1 MRRGGPGHRR
11 AGAAAALLCGL
22 TAVACPAAFSAQ
34 VAAGLAALNRVCRSV
49 IDRRDFEEALRLC
62 KRVSFDAS
70 KLAPGSQ
77 EHIASLINIGDI
89 KSLVDNYVD
98 ADAYYASA
106 LLLAERKE
114 GKDSAQAAE
123 LLTTLVETKVK
134 RGKFLDAEALMRRL
148 LAIRE
153 NAAGAQ
159 DTAVAIVRTR
169 LADLLSQSREY
180 PEAELAYGRAIGVLE
195 RGGAETA
202 DAYALAVQ
210 HLAEMYERRSQ
221 YHQAEMQYRRLLN
234 IVERRTPAGG
244 LLATTLDRLAR
255 VCEEQNAWPEATAF
269 YQRELNT
276 LSAANAPPQAMQ
288 TLQAKLAELR
298 SAPPQPT
305 P

>member
-153 NAAGAQ
+153 KAAGAQ
-159 DTAVAIVRTR
+159 DTA
-169 LADLLSQSREY
+169 
-180 PEAELAYGRAIGVLE
+180 AELAYGRAIGVLE